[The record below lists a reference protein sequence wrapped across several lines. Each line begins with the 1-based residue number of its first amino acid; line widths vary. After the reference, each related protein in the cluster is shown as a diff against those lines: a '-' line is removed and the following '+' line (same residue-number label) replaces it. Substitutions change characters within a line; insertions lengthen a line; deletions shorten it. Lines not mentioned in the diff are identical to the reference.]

1 MVIEISNVKQY
12 EEEVTN
18 SQELVVID
26 FWAPWCG
33 PCKSYSPIFNK
44 LAEEGVEGVKF
55 VSIDIDQEEVE
66 DIVDEFGISGVPMTA
81 ALKGGEV
88 VEEKAGLMMKDQLL
102 EFIKQAK
109 EE

>member
-1 MVIEISNVKQY
+1 MVIEISNAKQY
-12 EEEVTN
+12 EEEVIN
-18 SQELVVID
+18 SQDLVVID

-33 PCKSYSPIFNK
+33 PCKTYSPIFKK
-44 LAEEGVEGVKF
+44 LADEGVEGVKF

-81 ALKGGEV
+81 VIKSGEV

-102 EFIKQAK
+102 EFIKQAQ